1 MEPIII
7 TTVICVSVC
16 ACAFVAV
23 YIFYCI
29 SVSSVRLNSVECHL
43 WNATV
48 TASWRKVKSKNQRNF
63 RGSKENIVG
72 AEAGFLLRFVR

>member
-7 TTVICVSVC
+7 TAVICVSVC
-16 ACAFVAV
+16 ECVSAAV

-29 SVSSVRLNSVECHL
+29 SVASVRHSSVECHL
-43 WNATV
+43 WNATR
-48 TASWRKVKSKNQRNF
+48 TASWRKAKPQNQRNF